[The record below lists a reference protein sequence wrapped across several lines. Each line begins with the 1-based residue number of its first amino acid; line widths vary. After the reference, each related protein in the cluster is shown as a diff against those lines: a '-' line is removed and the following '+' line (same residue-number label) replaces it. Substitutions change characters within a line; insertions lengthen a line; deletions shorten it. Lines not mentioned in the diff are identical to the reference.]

1 MKRSKWSWDAML
13 MASVV
18 AMAGICAQSQQFAFA
33 AEEELEGPIVQI
45 GPSSGDETVAPISSA
60 ESAAPAEPVFW
71 IGLRGR
77 SVEDAVLRTQLQLAE
92 GTGIAI
98 EDIVPDSPAE
108 KAGLRKHD
116 IILRANDDMVDS
128 METLQQHVQ
137 TFKDKPIELEIL
149 RLGKEE
155 TVTVT
160 PAERPEDFEQLAG
173 PEVGIPGAGVFGGDL
188 GRLLEQLQGAAGRPG
203 GMRMFGPGMVLNG
216 RQMNMNL
223 NALPNGMSVSV
234 TREGDGPAQI
244 TVTKGEQ
251 TWTVTSDDAKALAEL
266 PEDVRKV
273 VSGMLDNPM
282 GAIQQQLGQQ
292 QLGNL
297 DWQAEL
303 KHMLPDRLGNLPGMG
318 DIQAKEDAMAK
329 RMEQMEKQLQELQ
342 ERLEA
347 EKAAN

>member
-1 MKRSKWSWDAML
+1 MKPTKWSLDAML

-18 AMAGICAQSQQFAFA
+18 AVAGICAQSQQFAFA
-33 AEEELEGPIVQI
+33 QEEELEGPIVQI
-45 GPSSGDETVAPISSA
+45 GPASDEETVAPI
-60 ESAAPAEPVFW
+60 APAEPATPQEPVYW

-98 EDIVPDSPAE
+98 EDVVPDSPAE

-128 METLQQHVQ
+128 MEVLQQQVQ
-137 TFKDKPIELEIL
+137 TGKDKPIELKIL

-173 PEVGIPGAGVFGGDL
+173 PETGIPGAGVFGGDL
-188 GRLLEQLQGAAGRPG
+188 GRMLEQLQGAGGRPG
-203 GMRMFGPGMVLNG
+203 GMRVFGPGMVLNG
-216 RQMNMNL
+216 RQMNL
-223 NALPNGMSVSV
+223 NAMPNGMSVSV

-244 TVTKGEQ
+244 TVKKGEQ

-266 PEDVRKV
+266 PEDVRNV
-273 VSGMLDNPM
+273 VSGMID
-282 GAIQQQLGQQ
+282 GQVGDIQQ

-329 RMEQMEKQLQELQ
+329 RMEQMELRLKELQ
-342 ERLEA
+342 ERLEEA
-347 EKAAN
+347 EAAN